1 MKNIQKVA
9 ILGGNGRTGNYLVS
23 QLLEKG
29 FDLKVLLR
37 NPENFPIQNPKIEI
51 VKGDALEIDCIRD
64 LLKDCDAIIST
75 LGQRQN
81 EPLTAL
87 KATKNIL
94 KAMKEYAIKRYILLA
109 GLNVDTPFDKKSDI
123 TISATNYMKAN
134 FPEIQKDRQN
144 AYDALVESDIDWTL
158 VRVPFI
164 DFNVPSSE
172 ISISLED
179 CLGERIAAPDIA
191 RFMIKVLEES
201 IFVKQAPFIAGK

>member
-9 ILGGNGRTGNYLVS
+9 VLGGNGRTGNHLVR

-37 NPENFPIQNPKIEI
+37 NPENFSIQNPKIEI
-51 VKGDALEIDCIRD
+51 VKGDALEMNCIRD
-64 LLKDCDAIIST
+64 LLKDCDVAIST

-87 KATKNIL
+87 KATGNIL
-94 KAMKEYAIKRYILLA
+94 KVMKEYAIKRYILLA

-123 TISATNYMKAN
+123 TISATNYMKTN
-134 FPEIQKDRQN
+134 FPEIQEDRQK
-144 AYDALVESDIDWTL
+144 AYDALVESNIDWTL

-164 DFNVPSSE
+164 DFNVPSSK
-172 ISISLED
+172 ILISLED
-179 CLGERIAAPDIA
+179 CLGERIAATAIT

-201 IFVKQAPFIAGK
+201 IFIKQAPFIAGE